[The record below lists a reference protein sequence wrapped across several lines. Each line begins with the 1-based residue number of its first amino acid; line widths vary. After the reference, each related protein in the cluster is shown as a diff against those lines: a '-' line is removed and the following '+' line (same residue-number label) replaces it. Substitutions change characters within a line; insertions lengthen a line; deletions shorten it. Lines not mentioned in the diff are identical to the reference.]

1 MAAAVAGIIT
11 IVPMPHAIAFRNR
24 AHEVSR
30 LEAFSDVIFG
40 FAISLLVVS
49 LEAPKSYDELMEMMR
64 GMLPFALCFFI
75 FIDMWFEHHHF
86 FRRYALG
93 DTPTIVLNTVLLFV
107 ILFYVYP
114 MRYVLTLAA
123 RSFLGQSERL
133 PVDHARTL
141 FTIYGLGFAAV
152 FFLIAALYAHAWQLR
167 DALDL
172 NAVERI
178 DTKESIIDNLATG
191 SIGVLSALL
200 AQTALLPLAGVIYF
214 VIAVPKTLVPW
225 LMGRKRARVSASMPS
240 RTLPTES

>member
-1 MAAAVAGIIT
+1 
-11 IVPMPHAIAFRNR
+11 MPKHEFRNR

-49 LEAPKSYDELMEMMR
+49 LEAPKSYGELMEMMH

-86 FRRYALG
+86 FRRYALS
-93 DTPTIVLNTVLLFV
+93 DTATIALNTILLFV

-123 RSFLGQSERL
+123 HSFMGEAEHMPLDQ
-133 PVDHARTL
+133 ARTL

-152 FFLIAALYAHAWQLR
+152 FFLLAALYYRAWRLR
-167 DALDL
+167 DTLAL

-178 DTKESIIDNLATG
+178 DTLESIADNVGTG
-191 SIGVLSALL
+191 AIGILSALL
-200 AQTALLPLAGVIYF
+200 AQTPLVGLAGMIYF

-225 LMGRKRARVSASMPS
+225 IMGRKRATASRALSVEASA
-240 RTLPTES
+240 

>member
-1 MAAAVAGIIT
+1 
-11 IVPMPHAIAFRNR
+11 MPNPEFRNR

-49 LEAPKSYDELMEMMR
+49 LEAPKSYGELMEMMH
-64 GMLPFALCFFI
+64 GMLPFALCFFV

-86 FRRYALG
+86 FRRYALS
-93 DTPTIVLNTVLLFV
+93 DTPTIIINTVLLFV

-123 RSFLGQSERL
+123 RSFLGEAEHMPIAQ
-133 PVDHARTL
+133 ARTL

-152 FFLIAALYAHAWQLR
+152 FFLLAALYYRAWRLR
-167 DALDL
+167 ESLAL

-178 DTKESIIDNLATG
+178 DTVESIADNLATG
-191 SIGVLSALL
+191 AIGVLSALL
-200 AQTALLPLAGVIYF
+200 AQTPLLGLAGMIYF
-214 VIAVPKTLVPW
+214 LIAVPKTLVPW
-225 LMGRKRARVSASMPS
+225 IMGRRRLAAARGLHVEASA
-240 RTLPTES
+240 